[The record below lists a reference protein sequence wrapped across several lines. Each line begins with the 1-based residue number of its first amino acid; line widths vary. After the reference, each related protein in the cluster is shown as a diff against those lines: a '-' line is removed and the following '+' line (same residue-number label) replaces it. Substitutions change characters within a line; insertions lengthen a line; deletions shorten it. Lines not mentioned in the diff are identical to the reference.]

1 MSDHLDPLPPIEGAD
16 DLSALLTKR
25 GPKSR
30 SKFTTALILV
40 LVLLVGV
47 FIGIGIGRAVSANP
61 PAPAQQTPVVTSDG
75 RS

>member
-25 GPKSR
+25 GPTSR
-30 SKFTTALILV
+30 SKLTTALILV

-47 FIGIGIGRAVSANP
+47 LIGIGIGRGVTANP
-61 PAPAQQTPVVTSDG
+61 PVPPDQAPVVTSDG